1 MKIIAFDV
9 GGTAIK
15 YGMVDENFKVL
26 FSEEIPTRTYKDAD
40 NMVMAAIDAKLQ
52 EYAGQYAAI
61 GISTAG
67 QVDFANGV
75 INDGVGNIPNYNNSN
90 LRGVFE
96 AKYNV
101 PVAVDNDVNCA
112 GIGEAQFGAGR
123 GVDEFLCLT
132 YGTGVG
138 GCIYM
143 NGDVYRGSK
152 FAGGEFGHMPTHAGG
167 RPCTCGRIGCYE
179 AYAACRV
186 FTNAVSERMGRKMTG
201 REIFKEENLKNPIII
216 EEIDKWENEIVHG
229 LRGLCY
235 IFNPSLIV
243 LGGGIMSE
251 DLLIEHI
258 REKLDAVIERNY
270 KHVRVE
276 KAQLRNKAGML
287 GAAWLASERLKNWK
301 KD

>member
-1 MKIIAFDV
+1 MKFIVFDV

-15 YGMVDENFKVL
+15 FGMVDENFEVL
-26 FSEEIPTRTYKDAD
+26 FSEEIPTNTYKDAD
-40 NMVMAAIDAKLQ
+40 NMVMKAMEVKLE
-52 EYAGQYAAI
+52 EYAGQYDAV

-75 INDGVGNIPNYNNSN
+75 INDGVGNIPNYNHSN

-96 AKYNV
+96 AKFNV

-112 GIGEAQFGAGR
+112 AIGEAHFGAAR
-123 GVDEFLCLT
+123 GENDFLCLT

-138 GCIYM
+138 GCIYI

-152 FAGGEFGHMPTHAGG
+152 YAGGEFGHMATHKDG

-186 FTNAVSERMGRKMTG
+186 FTTSVSERMGKPMNG
-201 REIFKEENLKNPIII
+201 REIFMEENLKNPIII
-216 EEIDKWENEIVHG
+216 EEIDKWEDEIALG
-229 LRGLCY
+229 LRNLCY

-251 DLLIEHI
+251 DLLIGHI
-258 REKLDAVIERNY
+258 REKVDAQLETNY
-270 KHVRVE
+270 KHVRIE

-287 GAAWLASERLKNWK
+287 GAAWLASERLKSWNK
-301 KD
+301 